1 MCECLEHIRMIVN
14 HSAIILKK
22 LGKMY
27 PDAKCA
33 LHYRE
38 EFELLVA
45 VVFLW
50 LLKIQDEW
58 FMRLRL
64 RRLARC
70 PAEADREAHPMRI
83 S

>member
-1 MCECLEHIRMIVN
+1 MIVN

-58 FMRLRL
+58 FMR
-64 RRLARC
+64 
-70 PAEADREAHPMRI
+70 
-83 S
+83 